1 MAEKDMEIQIYYKE
15 TVRLRELLEE
25 RSIAQVSTPLAAACT
40 LAEAAAVLSGSV
52 QDEEDEA
59 IQESEETIQEL
70 DGRVTLLGSRCCCF
84 TAAAEFELEGT
95 ESFAAGLTV
104 RVLLV

>member
-25 RSIAQVSTPLAAACT
+25 RSIAQVSTHSAAACS
-40 LAEAAAVLSGSV
+40 LAASAVLSGSV

-70 DGRVTLLGSRCCCF
+70 DGRVT
-84 TAAAEFELEGT
+84 
-95 ESFAAGLTV
+95 AGLA
-104 RVLLV
+104 LLLFHSSCRI